1 MPNRDR
7 QATPAAGHRV
17 ASFCTDSPSDIAK
30 LAEAL
35 RSGRLVAIPTETVY
49 GLAAN
54 ALDEAACRR
63 IFEVKGRPLLD
74 PLIVH
79 VFDRRAGERLA
90 HFDPRAGRLADA
102 FWPGPLTMVLPKR
115 DVVPAIVTAGKT
127 SVALRSPAHPAARR
141 LLAAAGI
148 PLAAPS
154 ANPFGYISP
163 TTAQH
168 VAESL
173 GDRIPLIL
181 DGGPCSIGIEST
193 IVALPPDRPARIL
206 RPGSLTR
213 ADLAAALGEPVEEAA
228 NGPPAAAA
236 DAAVEAPGMLAR
248 HYSPATPAALFPF
261 GGAPA
266 ARAGEAF
273 VFQRRP
279 NKPVDGVDPASLY
292 WLSESGDPAEV
303 ARNLYAL
310 LRQLDAGG
318 YGRIHIE
325 RAPPSSL
332 GDSINDRLRRAAT
345 AD

>member
-1 MPNRDR
+1 MPDRNR
-7 QATPAAGHRV
+7 QATPASGNRV
-17 ASFCTDSPSDIAK
+17 ASFCTDSPPDLAK
-30 LAEAL
+30 LAAML
-35 RSGRLVAIPTETVY
+35 RAGGLVAIPTETVY

-63 IFEVKGRPLLD
+63 IFDVKGRPLLD

-79 VFDRRAGERLA
+79 VPDHAAGERLA
-90 HFDPRAGRLADA
+90 RFDARALRLAA
-102 FWPGPLTMVLPKR
+102 VFWPGPLTMVLPKR
-115 DVVPAIVTAGKT
+115 DVVPAIVTAGKAT
-127 SVALRSPAHPAARR
+127 VALRSPAHPAARR

-173 GDRIPLIL
+173 GDRIPFIL

-193 IVALPPDRPARIL
+193 IIALAPGRTARIL
-206 RPGSLTR
+206 RPGSLSR
-213 ADLAAALGEPVEEAA
+213 NDLAKALGEPVEEA
-228 NGPPAAAA
+228 PPDPSPAAMG
-236 DAAVEAPGMLAR
+236 AVEAPGMLAR
-248 HYSPATPAALFPF
+248 HYSPATPAALFDY
-261 GGAPA
+261 GEVPA
-266 ARAGEAF
+266 AHAGEA
-273 VFQRRP
+273 VVLQRRAERA
-279 NKPVDGVDPASLY
+279 VGGVDPAAVF

-310 LRQLDAGG
+310 LRRLDAGG
-318 YGRIHIE
+318 FSCIHIE
-325 RAPPSSL
+325 RAQPSPL
-332 GDSINDRLRRAAT
+332 GDSINDRLCRAAT